1 MKMSPSGALLLHCDL
16 WPYMKSIGLIPT
28 KLLVTE
34 SKGNIYYEYVD
45 FNYKIIVKNYWIFLA
60 IILSAGYRYKVS

>member
-1 MKMSPSGALLLHCDL
+1 MKMSPSGALLLQCDL

-45 FNYKIIVKNYWIFLA
+45 FNYEIIVKNYWIFLE